1 MDTKKYTLLIEGVND
16 SFEIPNLTM
25 NGTNYVSESEV
36 DTSKWPETFAMTA
49 TDEDGNVTEQHDHA
63 RLVQQVP
70 YDWDEGKYYLAFA
83 IIPAEEIIQAKMQ
96 SQLEYLAM
104 MTDVDIDI

>member
-1 MDTKKYTLLIEGVND
+1 MDKTYTLIIEGVSD
-16 SFEIPNLTM
+16 SFEIKNLTI

-36 DTSKWPETFAMTA
+36 DTSKWPETFAMKA
-49 TDEDGNVTEQHDHA
+49 VDSEGNVTEQHDHA
-63 RLVQQVP
+63 RLIQQVP
-70 YDWDEGKYYLAFA
+70 YDWDEGKFYFAFA
-83 IIPAEEIIQAKMQ
+83 VISEEEVIQAKMQ